1 MTDAPPTATT
11 LAQPAG
17 AFARLNEHV
26 LTALARGREIYTGW
40 RQRRLVGTQ
49 ICVTGSC
56 GKSTAVRLISHMLAG
71 EGSLHVLGHPNNDKH
86 LLRPHR
92 RRKQP
97 VDFVVQE
104 ASGYGPGALAPLA
117 RSLRVDIAVI
127 TAVGSDHE
135 TNYRPGR
142 TGLTMLEGVALE
154 KGRLAAAVHAG
165 GTVCLNAD
173 DPLVAAMA
181 SRCIGRIVTFG
192 TVERADFRAVNIELD
207 WPERIRFDLVARG
220 RVYPAVAHFASRIML
235 PSVLGALA
243 AADAAGVD
251 LETAI
256 ARLAEA
262 QPIPEHMSVHQG
274 TDGRTYVLDTFKASR
289 WSVLGLAD
297 DLQPA
302 PKPFVMVLG
311 DIADMGGNSGI
322 RYRQIIRRFVPLAD
336 EVILTGTAAY
346 YGRNLPAE
354 TPNVVLAPTVDDV
367 AAHIAQSSHRLVFM
381 KSNISNGL
389 AGAVLPAGIDVSGNS
404 HA

>member
-1 MTDAPPTATT
+1 MSDSSTPAAPAPPR
-11 LAQPAG
+11 PPV
-17 AFARLNEHV
+17 RLNDRL
-26 LTALARGREIYTGW
+26 LTAIDRGRELYTGW

-56 GKSTAVRLISHMLAG
+56 GKSTAVRLISHLLEG
-71 EGSLHVLGHPNNDKH
+71 EGSLDVLTHPNNDKH

-92 RRKQP
+92 RRRQP

-104 ASGYGPGALAPLA
+104 VSGYGPGAIAPLA
-117 RSLRVDIAVI
+117 RTLRVDIAVI
-127 TAVGSDHE
+127 TAVGTDHE
-135 TNYRPGR
+135 TRYRPNR
-142 TGLTMLEGVALE
+142 TGTSMLEGVALE

-181 SRCIGRIVTFG
+181 GRCAGRVVTFG
-192 TVERADFRAVNIELD
+192 TAEGADFRAIDVELD
-207 WPERIRFDLVARG
+207 WPERIRFDLLAHG
-220 RVYPAVAHFASRIML
+220 RTHPVTAGFASRIML

-243 AADAAGVD
+243 AADAAGVG

-262 QPIPEHMSVHQG
+262 RPIPQHMSVHYG

-289 WSVLGLAD
+289 WSTLRLAD
-297 DLQPA
+297 DLRSVDR
-302 PKPFVMVLG
+302 PFAIVIG
-311 DIADMGGNSGI
+311 DIADMGGKSSIG
-322 RYRQIIRRFVPLAD
+322 YRQLIRQFAGIAD
-336 EVILTGTAAY
+336 QVILTGTAAY

-354 TPNVVLAPTVDDV
+354 NPGIVLADTVEEV
-367 AAHIAQSSHRLVFM
+367 AAHIAQSPLKLVFL
-381 KSNISNGL
+381 KSNVSARL
-389 AGAVLPAGIDVSGNS
+389 ARAVEPVGIDVREAG

>member
-1 MTDAPPTATT
+1 MTDAPPTTT
-11 LAQPAG
+11 TPAQPAG
-17 AFARLNEHV
+17 TFGMLHEHV

-56 GKSTAVRLISHMLAG
+56 GKSTAVHLISHLLVG
-71 EGSLHVLGHPNNDKH
+71 EGSLHVLTHPNNDKH

-92 RRKQP
+92 RRRQP

-104 ASGYGPGALAPLA
+104 VSGYGPGAIAPLA
-117 RSLRVDIAVI
+117 RSLRVDIALI
-127 TAVGSDHE
+127 TAVGADHE
-135 TNYRPGR
+135 TSYRPGR

-154 KGRLAAAVHAG
+154 KGRLAAAVHAR

-192 TVERADFRAVNIELD
+192 TVESADLRAVNVELD
-207 WPERIRFDLVARG
+207 WPQRIRFDLIAKG

-235 PSVLGALA
+235 PSILGALA
-243 AADAAGVD
+243 AADAAGVALD
-251 LETAI
+251 TAI

-262 QPIPEHMSVHQG
+262 RPIPEHMSIHQG

-302 PKPFVMVLG
+302 PRPFAIVIG

-322 RYRQIIRRFVPLAD
+322 RYRQIIRKLVPVAD

-346 YGRNLPAE
+346 YGRKLPAE
-354 TPNVVLAPTVDDV
+354 NPNVVVAPTVDDV

-389 AGAVLPAGIDVSGNS
+389 ARAAVPAGIDVSGNS